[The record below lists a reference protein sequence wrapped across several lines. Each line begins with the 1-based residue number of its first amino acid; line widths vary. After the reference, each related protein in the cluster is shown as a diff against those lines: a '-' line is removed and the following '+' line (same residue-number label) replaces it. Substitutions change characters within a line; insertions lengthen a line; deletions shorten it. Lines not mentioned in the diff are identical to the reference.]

1 MGDSR
6 GVGGDGRA
14 MAGMTLEE
22 HSERLDKI
30 SLKRY
35 WKKAGQKCYNWHL
48 RGVFPLLPLVSIL
61 CATPAW
67 WRARGSLLRQTKCAI
82 SRQVTHF
89 IVFPAG
95 M

>member
-14 MAGMTLEE
+14 WLVTLEE

-35 WKKAGQKCYNWHL
+35 WKKAGQKCYN
-48 RGVFPLLPLVSIL
+48 SI
-61 CATPAW
+61 
-67 WRARGSLLRQTKCAI
+67 
-82 SRQVTHF
+82 
-89 IVFPAG
+89 
-95 M
+95 